1 MKWALLALACV
12 SLLLCYLV
20 GAMAAEV
27 EFTPRGGYTTEGRN
41 MITAAAASTY
51 SSGAIGAG
59 LIGAALVLGA
69 AAIQVS
75 ENKKKD

>member
-12 SLLLCYLV
+12 SLLMCYLV

-27 EFTPRGGYTTEGRN
+27 NAGRGLSPQYL
-41 MITAAAASTY
+41 AAMNPTAASTY
-51 SSGAIGAG
+51 SAGAIAAGIIGGAS
-59 LIGAALVLGA
+59 VLGA
-69 AAIQVS
+69 AVIQVS

>member
-27 EFTPRGGYTTEGRN
+27 DATPRVYTSEGRS
-41 MITAAAASTY
+41 MITAAAVSTY
-51 SSGAIGAG
+51 SAGAVRSG
-59 LIGAALVLGA
+59 LIGAAFVLGA
-69 AAIQVS
+69 TAIQVS

>member
-20 GAMAAEV
+20 GGLAV
-27 EFTPRGGYTTEGRN
+27 ELDAGSGTTEHL
-41 MITAAAASTY
+41 MAVESAAASTY
-51 SSGAIGAG
+51 SAGAIGAG
-59 LIGAALVLGA
+59 LIGTASALGA
-69 AAIQVS
+69 ALIQVS

>member
-27 EFTPRGGYTTEGRN
+27 DAGGGTTQHLMAVES
-41 MITAAAASTY
+41 AAASTY
-51 SSGAIGAG
+51 SAGAIGAG
-59 LIGAALVLGA
+59 LIGTASALGA
-69 AAIQVS
+69 ALIQVS
-75 ENKKKD
+75 EDKKKD

>member
-12 SLLLCYLV
+12 SLMLCYLV

-27 EFTPRGGYTTEGRN
+27 DAGSGATQRLMAVES
-41 MITAAAASTY
+41 AAASTY
-51 SSGAIGAG
+51 SAGAIAAG
-59 LIGAALVLGA
+59 IIGGVSALGA
-69 AAIQVS
+69 AVIQVS